1 MNDDDRKYVAAA
13 INYFWTDLATPNNVN
28 ERAARVV
35 YEALSELQSCTD
47 SMHLVPRPTL
57 NPGISYVVKQVV
69 NIGRRVMSGNA
80 SAYIVCRD
88 RVALNYRTPIRL
100 ALRGL

>member
-1 MNDDDRKYVAAA
+1 MDDADREYVAAA
-13 INYFWTDLATPNNVN
+13 INYFWTDIATPHNVN

-35 YEALSELQSCTD
+35 YDALSELQSCTN

-57 NPGISYVVKQVV
+57 NPGINYVVKQIAK
-69 NIGRRVMSGNA
+69 IGQRVMSGNT
-80 SAYIVCRD
+80 SAYSICRD
-88 RVALNYRTPIRL
+88 RVAVNYRTHIRL